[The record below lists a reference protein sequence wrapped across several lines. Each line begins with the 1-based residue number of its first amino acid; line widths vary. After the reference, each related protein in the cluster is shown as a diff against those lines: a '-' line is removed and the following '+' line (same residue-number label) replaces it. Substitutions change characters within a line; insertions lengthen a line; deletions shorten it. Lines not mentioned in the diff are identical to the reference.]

1 MTPAGLFFVPAQR
14 RLGVRLPDPL
24 AAPVP
29 RKPYPSPR
37 PPQTANFAGRTKYTV
52 YLGLLWD
59 PVYLGYGLCHPVY
72 HWLCWV
78 IWLDQQ
84 DQDLGPSNF
93 ELSGILPVRQGA
105 GGTTLSLLFPASS
118 PAEGGSLDNRVLGA
132 AFYWLQIEKAA

>member
-1 MTPAGLFFVPAQR
+1 
-14 RLGVRLPDPL
+14 
-24 AAPVP
+24 
-29 RKPYPSPR
+29 
-37 PPQTANFAGRTKYTV
+37 
-52 YLGLLWD
+52 
-59 PVYLGYGLCHPVY
+59 
-72 HWLCWV
+72 
-78 IWLDQQ
+78 LDQQ